1 MEGLLYQYS
10 AELVGGHPQQ
20 MSSDMCG
27 EGMVAPGG
35 GGGGAPCGR
44 LGAPSVL
51 FLPHMAEFSMSGQL
65 MGTLGLFCMNPNQE
79 ISMGALEAR
88 TTCSKSSC
96 FIEVSVMSL
105 DCLVAVA
112 VGPSGS

>member
-1 MEGLLYQYS
+1 MIWAGRGWWPPG
-10 AELVGGHPQQ
+10 VG
-20 MSSDMCG
+20 
-27 EGMVAPGG
+27 V
-35 GGGGAPCGR
+35 GAPCGR
-44 LGAPSVL
+44 LGTPSVL
-51 FLPHMAEFSMSGQL
+51 FLQHMAEFSMSGQL

-79 ISMGALEAR
+79 ISMGALEALLYLF
-88 TTCSKSSC
+88 KISC